1 LLSENNFS
9 IFLYVIEGKKLPSF
23 YVLQDLDVYKGDIED
38 ENFRYLDLLN
48 LLDRKIFI
56 AISNGYENVRAIFE
70 EFKNWL
76 FPF

>member
-1 LLSENNFS
+1 M
-9 IFLYVIEGKKLPSF
+9 
-23 YVLQDLDVYKGDIED
+23 LQDLDVYKGDIED